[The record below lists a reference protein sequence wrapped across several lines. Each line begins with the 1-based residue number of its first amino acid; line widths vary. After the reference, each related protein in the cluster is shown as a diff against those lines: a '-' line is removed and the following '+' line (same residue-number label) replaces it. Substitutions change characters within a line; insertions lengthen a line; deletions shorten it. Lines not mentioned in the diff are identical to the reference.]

1 MMFKNVQIKAYQ
13 IGLVFKNRNLIEIL
27 KEGNH
32 WIFGNKSVEVHE
44 MKNQF
49 TTTEDLNLLLK
60 NEGLNSMLEVVDVK
74 DGEIVLVQENGIFK
88 EVLNV
93 GQYAFWKGILNRE
106 FQKIDLTKVEIP
118 QEISKTVL
126 ENIKLK
132 SLVRKF
138 VVPSHYK
145 GLLLIDGKLSQVLE
159 SGIYSFWNNES
170 SIEVKIVDP
179 NYEIKSQFGS
189 HENANV
195 LIKSEPLKDFLKI
208 IEVKDGEIIL
218 LYENGSL
225 KDVLNVGQY
234 AFWIDIAD
242 REFQKV
248 NLMKVEITEDIS
260 KTILENVRMRNY
272 VRKFIVSNQ
281 YKGLLLIDGKLT
293 KILEAGTYYFWNN
306 EISVEVKAIDM
317 RMQQMEIAGQ
327 ELLTKDKAMLR
338 INFYVRF
345 QVENIEKALMEN
357 KEYDKQLYIL
367 MQLALRE
374 FVGAL
379 TLDELLVKK
388 DSVGKEILENLG
400 NKAEDLGLKASDAGI
415 RDVILTGEMKEIMNQ
430 VLIAEKKAQAN
441 SIMRREET
449 ASTRSLL
456 NTAKLMEENEV
467 LWKLKEM
474 EYMEKIADKIGDIT
488 VSGNSNILSQ
498 LKEIFAK

>member
-1 MMFKNVQIKAYQ
+1 MMVKNVQIKAYQ
-13 IGLVFKNRNLIEIL
+13 VGLVFKNRNLITIL
-27 KEGNH
+27 KEGNY
-32 WIFGNKSVEVHE
+32 WLFGNKSVEVFE
-44 MKNQF
+44 TKAQF
-49 TTTEDLNLLLK
+49 KTGEDLNLLLK
-60 NEGLNSMLEVVDVK
+60 NTDLASMIDVVEVK
-74 DGEIVLVQENGIFK
+74 DGEIVLVYENGIFK

-93 GQYAFWKGILNRE
+93 CQYAFWKGVLKRE
-106 FQKIDLTKVEIP
+106 FQKIDLTKVEI
-118 QEISKTVL
+118 
-126 ENIKLK
+126 
-132 SLVRKF
+132 
-138 VVPSHYK
+138 
-145 GLLLIDGKLSQVLE
+145 
-159 SGIYSFWNNES
+159 
-170 SIEVKIVDP
+170 
-179 NYEIKSQFGS
+179 
-189 HENANV
+189 
-195 LIKSEPLKDFLKI
+195 
-208 IEVKDGEIIL
+208 
-218 LYENGSL
+218 
-225 KDVLNVGQY
+225 
-234 AFWIDIAD
+234 
-242 REFQKV
+242 
-248 NLMKVEITEDIS
+248 TEKIS
-260 KTILENVRMRNY
+260 KTILENSKLKSFA
-272 VRKFIVSNQ
+272 RKFVVANQ

-293 KILEAGTYYFWNN
+293 QILEAGTYYFWNN
-306 EISVEVKAIDM
+306 ETSVETKTIDT

-338 INFYVRF
+338 INFYVRY
-345 QVENIEKALMEN
+345 QVEDVVKALMDN

-456 NTAKLMEENEV
+456 NTAKLMEENET

-474 EYMEKIADKIGDIT
+474 EYMEKIAEKIGDIT
-488 VSGNSNILSQ
+488 VSGNSNIVSQ

>member
-1 MMFKNVQIKAYQ
+1 MFKNVQIKAYQ

-32 WIFGNKSVEVHE
+32 WIFGNKSVEIHE

-93 GQYAFWKGILNRE
+93 GQYAFWKGVLNRE
-106 FQKIDLTKVEIP
+106 FQKVDLTKVEI
-118 QEISKTVL
+118 
-126 ENIKLK
+126 
-132 SLVRKF
+132 
-138 VVPSHYK
+138 
-145 GLLLIDGKLSQVLE
+145 
-159 SGIYSFWNNES
+159 
-170 SIEVKIVDP
+170 
-179 NYEIKSQFGS
+179 
-189 HENANV
+189 
-195 LIKSEPLKDFLKI
+195 
-208 IEVKDGEIIL
+208 
-218 LYENGSL
+218 
-225 KDVLNVGQY
+225 
-234 AFWIDIAD
+234 
-242 REFQKV
+242 
-248 NLMKVEITEDIS
+248 TEKIS
-260 KTILENVRMRNY
+260 KTILENMKLKNFT
-272 VRKFIVSNQ
+272 RKFVVTNQ

-293 KILEAGTYYFWNN
+293 KVLEAGTYYFWNN
-306 EISVEVKAIDM
+306 EISLEVKAIDT
-317 RMQQMEIAGQ
+317 RTQQMEIAGQ

>member
-1 MMFKNVQIKAYQ
+1 MIKNVQIKAYET
-13 IGLVFKNRNLIEIL
+13 GLVFKNGNLIEIL
-27 KEGNH
+27 KEGNF
-32 WIFGNKSVEVHE
+32 WIFGDKSVEVYD
-44 MKNQF
+44 MKVLFKTN
-49 TTTEDLNLLLK
+49 TDLNLLLK
-60 NEGLNSMLEVVDVK
+60 NESLKSLLEVVEVK
-74 DGEIVLVQENGIFK
+74 DGEIVLMYENGIFK

-106 FQKIDLTKVEIP
+106 FQKIDLTKVEVT
-118 QEISKTVL
+118 EKISKAIL
-126 ENIKLK
+126 ENMKLK
-132 SLVRKF
+132 NFVRKF
-138 VVPSHYK
+138 V
-145 GLLLIDGKLSQVLE
+145 
-159 SGIYSFWNNES
+159 
-170 SIEVKIVDP
+170 
-179 NYEIKSQFGS
+179 
-189 HENANV
+189 
-195 LIKSEPLKDFLKI
+195 
-208 IEVKDGEIIL
+208 
-218 LYENGSL
+218 
-225 KDVLNVGQY
+225 
-234 AFWIDIAD
+234 
-242 REFQKV
+242 
-248 NLMKVEITEDIS
+248 IT
-260 KTILENVRMRNY
+260 
-272 VRKFIVSNQ
+272 NQ

-306 EISVEVKAIDM
+306 EISIDVKAVDT

-338 INFYVRF
+338 INFYVRY
-345 QVENIEKALMEN
+345 QVESIEKALMEN

-379 TLDELLVKK
+379 TLDELLLKK
-388 DSVGKEILENLG
+388 DAVGKEILENLG
-400 NKAEDLGLKASDAGI
+400 NKAEELGLKASDAGI

-488 VSGNSNILSQ
+488 VSGNSNIVSQ

>member
-1 MMFKNVQIKAYQ
+1 MIKNVQIKAYET
-13 IGLVFKNRNLIEIL
+13 GLVFKNGNLIEIL
-27 KEGNH
+27 REGNF
-32 WIFGNKSVEVHE
+32 WIFGNKSVEIYD
-44 MKNQF
+44 MKSMFKSNM
-49 TTTEDLNLLLK
+49 DLNLLLK
-60 NEGLNSMLEVVDVK
+60 NESLKSLLEVVEVK
-74 DGEIVLVQENGIFK
+74 DGEIVLMYENGIFK

-106 FQKIDLTKVEIP
+106 FQKIDLTKVEI
-118 QEISKTVL
+118 
-126 ENIKLK
+126 
-132 SLVRKF
+132 
-138 VVPSHYK
+138 
-145 GLLLIDGKLSQVLE
+145 
-159 SGIYSFWNNES
+159 
-170 SIEVKIVDP
+170 
-179 NYEIKSQFGS
+179 
-189 HENANV
+189 
-195 LIKSEPLKDFLKI
+195 
-208 IEVKDGEIIL
+208 
-218 LYENGSL
+218 
-225 KDVLNVGQY
+225 
-234 AFWIDIAD
+234 
-242 REFQKV
+242 
-248 NLMKVEITEDIS
+248 TEKIS
-260 KTILENVRMRNY
+260 KTILENMKLKNF
-272 VRKFIVSNQ
+272 VRKFIVTNQ
-281 YKGLLLIDGKLT
+281 YKGLLLIDGKLI

-306 EISVEVKAIDM
+306 EISVEVKSVDVRM
-317 RMQQMEIAGQ
+317 RQMEIAGQ

-345 QVENIEKALMEN
+345 QVQNIEKALMEN

-388 DSVGKEILENLG
+388 DSVGKEILRNLG

-456 NTAKLMEENEV
+456 NTAKLMEENET

-488 VSGNSNILSQ
+488 VSGNNNIVSQ

>member
-1 MMFKNVQIKAYQ
+1 MIKNVQIKAYET
-13 IGLVFKNRNLIEIL
+13 GLVFKNGNLIEIL
-27 KEGNH
+27 REGNF
-32 WIFGNKSVEVHE
+32 WIFGDKSVEIYD
-44 MKNQF
+44 MKSLFKSN
-49 TTTEDLNLLLK
+49 TDLNLLLK
-60 NEGLNSMLEVVDVK
+60 NESLKSLLEIVEVK
-74 DGEIVLVQENGIFK
+74 DGEIVLMYENGIFK

-93 GQYAFWKGILNRE
+93 GQYAFWKGVLNRE
-106 FQKIDLTKVEIP
+106 FQKIDLTKVEI
-118 QEISKTVL
+118 
-126 ENIKLK
+126 
-132 SLVRKF
+132 
-138 VVPSHYK
+138 
-145 GLLLIDGKLSQVLE
+145 
-159 SGIYSFWNNES
+159 
-170 SIEVKIVDP
+170 
-179 NYEIKSQFGS
+179 
-189 HENANV
+189 
-195 LIKSEPLKDFLKI
+195 
-208 IEVKDGEIIL
+208 
-218 LYENGSL
+218 
-225 KDVLNVGQY
+225 
-234 AFWIDIAD
+234 
-242 REFQKV
+242 
-248 NLMKVEITEDIS
+248 TEKIS
-260 KTILENVRMRNY
+260 KTILENARLKNF
-272 VRKFIVSNQ
+272 VRKFVVTNQ
-281 YKGLLLIDGKLT
+281 YKGLLLIDGKLI
-293 KILEAGTYYFWNN
+293 KVLEAGTYYFWNN
-306 EISVEVKAIDM
+306 ETSIEVKSADV

-374 FVGAL
+374 FVGVL

-400 NKAEDLGLKASDAGI
+400 SKAEELGLKASDAGI

-488 VSGNSNILSQ
+488 VSGNSNIVSQ
-498 LKEIFAK
+498 LKEIFTK

>member
-1 MMFKNVQIKAYQ
+1 MIKNVQIKAYER
-13 IGLVFKNRNLIEIL
+13 GLIFKNGNLIEIL
-27 KEGNH
+27 NEGNF
-32 WIFGNKSVEVHE
+32 WIFGSKSVEVYD
-44 MKNQF
+44 MKVLFKSN
-49 TTTEDLNLLLK
+49 TDLSLLLK
-60 NEGLNSMLEVVDVK
+60 NEGLKSMLEVIEVK
-74 DGEIVLVQENGIFK
+74 DGEIVLVYENGIFK

-93 GQYAFWKGILNRE
+93 GQYAFWKGVFNRE
-106 FQKIDLTKVEIP
+106 FQKIDLTKVEI
-118 QEISKTVL
+118 T
-126 ENIKLK
+126 EN
-132 SLVRKF
+132 
-138 VVPSHYK
+138 
-145 GLLLIDGKLSQVLE
+145 
-159 SGIYSFWNNES
+159 
-170 SIEVKIVDP
+170 
-179 NYEIKSQFGS
+179 
-189 HENANV
+189 
-195 LIKSEPLKDFLKI
+195 
-208 IEVKDGEIIL
+208 
-218 LYENGSL
+218 
-225 KDVLNVGQY
+225 
-234 AFWIDIAD
+234 
-242 REFQKV
+242 
-248 NLMKVEITEDIS
+248 IS
-260 KTILENVRMRNY
+260 KTILENAKLKTF
-272 VRKFIVSNQ
+272 VRKFVITNQ
-281 YKGLLLIDGKLT
+281 YKGLLLIDGKFS
-293 KILEAGTYYFWNN
+293 KVLEAGTYYFWNN
-306 EISVEVKAIDM
+306 ETSIEVKAIDT

-345 QVENIEKALMEN
+345 QVENIVKAVMDN

-379 TLDELLVKK
+379 TLDELLLKK
-388 DSVGKEILENLG
+388 DSVGKEILQNLG

-488 VSGNSNILSQ
+488 VSGNSNIVSQ

>member
-1 MMFKNVQIKAYQ
+1 MIKNVQIKAYET
-13 IGLVFKNRNLIEIL
+13 GFVFRNGNLIEIL
-27 KEGNH
+27 REGNF
-32 WIFGNKSVEVHE
+32 WMLGNKSVEIYD
-44 MKNQF
+44 MKSLFKSN
-49 TTTEDLNLLLK
+49 TDLNLLLK
-60 NEGLNSMLEVVDVK
+60 NESLKSLLEVVEVK
-74 DGEIVLVQENGIFK
+74 DGEIVLMYENGIFK

-106 FQKIDLTKVEIP
+106 FQKIDLTKVEI
-118 QEISKTVL
+118 
-126 ENIKLK
+126 
-132 SLVRKF
+132 
-138 VVPSHYK
+138 
-145 GLLLIDGKLSQVLE
+145 
-159 SGIYSFWNNES
+159 
-170 SIEVKIVDP
+170 
-179 NYEIKSQFGS
+179 
-189 HENANV
+189 
-195 LIKSEPLKDFLKI
+195 
-208 IEVKDGEIIL
+208 
-218 LYENGSL
+218 
-225 KDVLNVGQY
+225 
-234 AFWIDIAD
+234 
-242 REFQKV
+242 
-248 NLMKVEITEDIS
+248 TEKIS
-260 KTILENVRMRNY
+260 KTILENMKLKNF
-272 VRKFIVSNQ
+272 VRKFIVTNQ
-281 YKGLLLIDGKLT
+281 YKGLLLIDGKLI
-293 KILEAGTYYFWNN
+293 KVLEAGTYYFWNN
-306 EISVEVKAIDM
+306 ETSIDVKSVDV

-400 NKAEDLGLKASDAGI
+400 NKAEELGLKASDAGI

-488 VSGNSNILSQ
+488 VSGNSNIVSQ
-498 LKEIFAK
+498 LKEIFTK

>member
-1 MMFKNVQIKAYQ
+1 MIKNVQIKAYQ

-27 KEGNH
+27 KEGNY
-32 WIFGNKSVEVHE
+32 WLFGNKSVEIFE
-44 MKNQF
+44 TKDQF
-49 TTTEDLNLLLK
+49 KTGNDLNLLLK
-60 NEGLNSMLEVVDVK
+60 NENLKNLLEVIEVK
-74 DGEIVLVQENGIFK
+74 DGEIVLVKENGIFK

-93 GQYAFWKGILNRE
+93 GQYAFWKGIVNRE
-106 FQKIDLTKVEIP
+106 FQKIDLTKVEI
-118 QEISKTVL
+118 
-126 ENIKLK
+126 
-132 SLVRKF
+132 
-138 VVPSHYK
+138 
-145 GLLLIDGKLSQVLE
+145 
-159 SGIYSFWNNES
+159 
-170 SIEVKIVDP
+170 
-179 NYEIKSQFGS
+179 
-189 HENANV
+189 
-195 LIKSEPLKDFLKI
+195 
-208 IEVKDGEIIL
+208 
-218 LYENGSL
+218 
-225 KDVLNVGQY
+225 
-234 AFWIDIAD
+234 
-242 REFQKV
+242 
-248 NLMKVEITEDIS
+248 TEKIS
-260 KTILENVRMRNY
+260 KTILENMELKNFT
-272 VRKFIVSNQ
+272 RKFVVTNQ

-293 KILEAGTYYFWNN
+293 KVLDAGTYYFWNN
-306 EISVEVKAIDM
+306 EISVEVRAIDT

-388 DSVGKEILENLG
+388 DAVGKEILENLG

-441 SIMRREET
+441 GIMRREET

-467 LWKLKEM
+467 LWRLKEM

-498 LKEIFAK
+498 LKEIFTK

>member
-1 MMFKNVQIKAYQ
+1 MIKNVQIKAYET
-13 IGLVFKNRNLIEIL
+13 GLVFKNGNLIEIL
-27 KEGNH
+27 REGNF
-32 WIFGNKSVEVHE
+32 WIFGSKSVENYD
-44 MKNQF
+44 MKSLFKSN
-49 TTTEDLNLLLK
+49 TDLTLLLK
-60 NEGLNSMLEVVDVK
+60 NESLKSLLEVVEVK
-74 DGEIVLVQENGIFK
+74 DGEIVLVYENGIFK

-106 FQKIDLTKVEIP
+106 FQKIDLTKVEI
-118 QEISKTVL
+118 
-126 ENIKLK
+126 
-132 SLVRKF
+132 
-138 VVPSHYK
+138 
-145 GLLLIDGKLSQVLE
+145 
-159 SGIYSFWNNES
+159 
-170 SIEVKIVDP
+170 
-179 NYEIKSQFGS
+179 
-189 HENANV
+189 
-195 LIKSEPLKDFLKI
+195 
-208 IEVKDGEIIL
+208 
-218 LYENGSL
+218 
-225 KDVLNVGQY
+225 
-234 AFWIDIAD
+234 
-242 REFQKV
+242 
-248 NLMKVEITEDIS
+248 TEKIS
-260 KTILENVRMRNY
+260 KTILENMKLKNF
-272 VRKFIVSNQ
+272 VRKFVITNQ
-281 YKGLLLIDGKLT
+281 YKGLLLIDGKLN

-306 EISVEVKAIDM
+306 EISIDVKSIDT

-345 QVENIEKALMEN
+345 QVESIEKALMEN

-379 TLDELLVKK
+379 TLDELLLKK

-488 VSGNSNILSQ
+488 VSGNSNIVSQ

>member
-1 MMFKNVQIKAYQ
+1 MIKNVQIKAYET
-13 IGLVFKNRNLIEIL
+13 GLVFKNGNLIEIL
-27 KEGNH
+27 REGNF
-32 WIFGNKSVEVHE
+32 WIFGSKSVEVYD
-44 MKNQF
+44 MKSLFKSN
-49 TTTEDLNLLLK
+49 TDLNLLLK
-60 NEGLNSMLEVVDVK
+60 NENLKSLLEIVEVK
-74 DGEIVLVQENGIFK
+74 DGEIVLMYENGIFK

-106 FQKIDLTKVEIP
+106 FQRIDLMKIEIP
-118 QEISKTVL
+118 EEISKTIL
-126 ENIKLK
+126 ENIKIK
-132 SLVRKF
+132 SLVRRF
-138 VVPSHYK
+138 AVPHHHK

-159 SGIYSFWNNES
+159 SGIYSFWNNDIS
-170 SIEVKIVDP
+170 VDIKIINP

-189 HENANV
+189 HENGAV
-195 LIKSEPLKDFLKI
+195 LLKSETLKNFLKI

-218 LYENGSL
+218 MYENGSL
-225 KDVLNVGQY
+225 KDVLDIGQH
-234 AFWIDIAD
+234 AFWIDIID

-248 NLMKVEITEDIS
+248 DLMKVEITEDIS
-260 KTILENVRMRNY
+260 NTILENTRLRNY

-281 YKGLLLIDGKLT
+281 HKGLLLIDGKLI
-293 KILEAGTYYFWNN
+293 KVLEAGTYYFWNN
-306 EISVEVKAIDM
+306 ETSIEVKSVDV

-379 TLDELLVKK
+379 TLDELLLKK
-388 DSVGKEILENLG
+388 DSVGKDILGNLG
-400 NKAEDLGLKASDAGI
+400 NKAEELGLKAFDAGI

-456 NTAKLMEENEV
+456 NTAKLMEENET

-488 VSGNSNILSQ
+488 VSGNSNIVSQ

>member
-1 MMFKNVQIKAYQ
+1 MIKNVQIKAYQ

-27 KEGNH
+27 KEGNY
-32 WIFGNKSVEVHE
+32 WLFGNKSVEIFE
-44 MKNQF
+44 TKDQF
-49 TTTEDLNLLLK
+49 KTGNDLNLLLK
-60 NEGLNSMLEVVDVK
+60 NENLKNLLEVIEVK
-74 DGEIVLVQENGIFK
+74 DGEIVLVKENGIFK

-93 GQYAFWKGILNRE
+93 GQYAFWKGIVNRE
-106 FQKIDLTKVEIP
+106 FQKIDLTKVEI
-118 QEISKTVL
+118 
-126 ENIKLK
+126 
-132 SLVRKF
+132 
-138 VVPSHYK
+138 
-145 GLLLIDGKLSQVLE
+145 
-159 SGIYSFWNNES
+159 
-170 SIEVKIVDP
+170 
-179 NYEIKSQFGS
+179 
-189 HENANV
+189 
-195 LIKSEPLKDFLKI
+195 
-208 IEVKDGEIIL
+208 
-218 LYENGSL
+218 
-225 KDVLNVGQY
+225 
-234 AFWIDIAD
+234 
-242 REFQKV
+242 
-248 NLMKVEITEDIS
+248 TEKIS
-260 KTILENVRMRNY
+260 KTILENMKLKNY
-272 VRKFIVSNQ
+272 TRKFVVTNQ
-281 YKGLLLIDGKLT
+281 YKGLLLIDGKLS
-293 KILEAGTYYFWNN
+293 KVLEAGTYYFWNN
-306 EISVEVKAIDM
+306 EISVEVKAIDT

-400 NKAEDLGLKASDAGI
+400 NKAEDLGLIASDAGI

-430 VLIAEKKAQAN
+430 VLIAEKRAQAN

>member
-1 MMFKNVQIKAYQ
+1 MLKNVQINAYQ
-13 IGLVFKNRNLIEIL
+13 TGLVFKNGNLIEIL
-27 KEGNH
+27 KEGKH
-32 WIFGNKSVEVHE
+32 WIYGNKSVEVYD
-44 MKNQF
+44 MKSLFKANSD
-49 TTTEDLNLLLK
+49 DLTLLLK
-60 NEGLNSMLEVVDVK
+60 NENLKSMLEVVEVK
-74 DGEIVLVQENGIFK
+74 DGEIVLVFENGIFK

-93 GQYAFWKGILNRE
+93 GQYAFWKGILNRD
-106 FQKIDLTKVEIP
+106 FQKMDLTKVEIT
-118 QEISKTVL
+118 E
-126 ENIKLK
+126 
-132 SLVRKF
+132 
-138 VVPSHYK
+138 
-145 GLLLIDGKLSQVLE
+145 
-159 SGIYSFWNNES
+159 
-170 SIEVKIVDP
+170 KI
-179 NYEIKSQFGS
+179 
-189 HENANV
+189 
-195 LIKSEPLKDFLKI
+195 
-208 IEVKDGEIIL
+208 
-218 LYENGSL
+218 
-225 KDVLNVGQY
+225 
-234 AFWIDIAD
+234 
-242 REFQKV
+242 
-248 NLMKVEITEDIS
+248 T
-260 KTILENVRMRNY
+260 KTILENMKLKNFT
-272 VRKFIVSNQ
+272 RKFVVTNQ

-293 KILEAGTYYFWNN
+293 KVLEAGTYYFWNN
-306 EISVEVKAIDM
+306 EISVEVKAIDV

-379 TLDELLVKK
+379 TLDELLLKK

-400 NKAEDLGLKASDAGI
+400 NKAEELGLKASDAGI

-488 VSGNSNILSQ
+488 VSGNSNIVSQ

>member
-13 IGLVFKNRNLIEIL
+13 VGLVFKNRNLIEIL
-27 KEGNH
+27 KEGNQ
-32 WIFGNKSVEVHE
+32 WIFGNKTVEIHE
-44 MKNQF
+44 MKSQF
-49 TTTEDLNLLLK
+49 KTNEDLNLLLK
-60 NEGLNSMLEVVDVK
+60 NEGLNSMLEVIEVK
-74 DGEIVLVQENGIFK
+74 DGEIVLVHENGIFK

-93 GQYAFWKGILNRE
+93 GQYAFWKDIVKRE
-106 FQKIDLTKVEIP
+106 FQKIDLTKVEI
-118 QEISKTVL
+118 
-126 ENIKLK
+126 
-132 SLVRKF
+132 
-138 VVPSHYK
+138 
-145 GLLLIDGKLSQVLE
+145 
-159 SGIYSFWNNES
+159 
-170 SIEVKIVDP
+170 
-179 NYEIKSQFGS
+179 
-189 HENANV
+189 
-195 LIKSEPLKDFLKI
+195 
-208 IEVKDGEIIL
+208 
-218 LYENGSL
+218 
-225 KDVLNVGQY
+225 
-234 AFWIDIAD
+234 
-242 REFQKV
+242 
-248 NLMKVEITEDIS
+248 TEKIS
-260 KTILENVRMRNY
+260 KTILENMKLKNFT
-272 VRKFIVSNQ
+272 RKFVVTNQ
-281 YKGLLLIDGKLT
+281 YKGILLIDGKLT
-293 KILEAGTYYFWNN
+293 KVLDAGTYYFWNN
-306 EISVEVKAIDM
+306 EISIEIKSADM

-400 NKAEDLGLKASDAGI
+400 NKAEELGLKASDAGI

-488 VSGNSNILSQ
+488 VSGNSNIVSQ
-498 LKEIFAK
+498 LKEIFTK

>member
-1 MMFKNVQIKAYQ
+1 MIKNVQIKACQ
-13 IGLVFKNRNLIEIL
+13 IGLVFKNRNLIDIL
-27 KEGNH
+27 KEGNF
-32 WIFGNKSVEVHE
+32 WILGNKSVEIFE
-44 MKNQF
+44 TKDQF
-49 TTTEDLNLLLK
+49 KTGEDLNLLLK
-60 NEGLNSMLEVVDVK
+60 NENLKSLLEIIEVK
-74 DGEIVLVQENGIFK
+74 DGEIVLMYENGIFK

-106 FQKIDLTKVEIP
+106 FQKIDLTKVEI
-118 QEISKTVL
+118 
-126 ENIKLK
+126 
-132 SLVRKF
+132 
-138 VVPSHYK
+138 
-145 GLLLIDGKLSQVLE
+145 
-159 SGIYSFWNNES
+159 
-170 SIEVKIVDP
+170 
-179 NYEIKSQFGS
+179 
-189 HENANV
+189 
-195 LIKSEPLKDFLKI
+195 
-208 IEVKDGEIIL
+208 
-218 LYENGSL
+218 
-225 KDVLNVGQY
+225 
-234 AFWIDIAD
+234 
-242 REFQKV
+242 
-248 NLMKVEITEDIS
+248 TEKIS
-260 KTILENVRMRNY
+260 KTILENMKLKNFT
-272 VRKFIVSNQ
+272 RKFVVTNQ

-293 KILEAGTYYFWNN
+293 KVLEAGTYYFWNN

-400 NKAEDLGLKASDAGI
+400 NKAEDLGLTASDAGI

-456 NTAKLMEENEV
+456 NTAKLMEENET

>member
-1 MMFKNVQIKAYQ
+1 MLKNVQINAYQ
-13 IGLVFKNRNLIEIL
+13 TGLVFKNGNLTEIL
-27 KEGNH
+27 KEGKY
-32 WIFGNKSVEVHE
+32 WIFGNKSVEIYD
-44 MKNQF
+44 MKSLFKANND
-49 TTTEDLNLLLK
+49 DLTLLLK
-60 NEGLNSMLEVVDVK
+60 NENLKSMLEVVEVK
-74 DGEIVLVQENGIFK
+74 DGEIVLVFENGIFK

-93 GQYAFWKGILNRE
+93 GQYAFWKGILNRD
-106 FQKIDLTKVEIP
+106 FQKIDLTKVEI
-118 QEISKTVL
+118 
-126 ENIKLK
+126 
-132 SLVRKF
+132 
-138 VVPSHYK
+138 
-145 GLLLIDGKLSQVLE
+145 
-159 SGIYSFWNNES
+159 
-170 SIEVKIVDP
+170 
-179 NYEIKSQFGS
+179 
-189 HENANV
+189 
-195 LIKSEPLKDFLKI
+195 
-208 IEVKDGEIIL
+208 
-218 LYENGSL
+218 
-225 KDVLNVGQY
+225 
-234 AFWIDIAD
+234 
-242 REFQKV
+242 
-248 NLMKVEITEDIS
+248 TEKIS
-260 KTILENVRMRNY
+260 KTILENMKLKNFT
-272 VRKFIVSNQ
+272 RKFVVTNQ
-281 YKGLLLIDGKLT
+281 YKGLLLIDGKFT
-293 KILEAGTYYFWNN
+293 KILDAGTYYFWNN
-306 EISVEVKAIDM
+306 EISIEVKSIDM

-345 QVENIEKALMEN
+345 QVEDIEKALMKN

-379 TLDELLVKK
+379 TLDELLLKK
-388 DSVGKEILENLG
+388 DTVGKEILENLG

-488 VSGNSNILSQ
+488 VSGNSNIVSQ

>member
-1 MMFKNVQIKAYQ
+1 MIKNVQIKAYET
-13 IGLVFKNRNLIEIL
+13 GLVFKNGNLTEIL
-27 KEGNH
+27 RQGNF
-32 WIFGNKSVEVHE
+32 WIFGNKSVEIYD
-44 MKNQF
+44 MKSLFKSN
-49 TTTEDLNLLLK
+49 TDLNLLLK
-60 NEGLNSMLEVVDVK
+60 NESLKSLLDVVEVK
-74 DGEIVLVQENGIFK
+74 DGEIVLMYENRIFK

-106 FQKIDLTKVEIP
+106 FQKIDLTKVEI
-118 QEISKTVL
+118 
-126 ENIKLK
+126 
-132 SLVRKF
+132 
-138 VVPSHYK
+138 
-145 GLLLIDGKLSQVLE
+145 
-159 SGIYSFWNNES
+159 
-170 SIEVKIVDP
+170 
-179 NYEIKSQFGS
+179 
-189 HENANV
+189 
-195 LIKSEPLKDFLKI
+195 
-208 IEVKDGEIIL
+208 
-218 LYENGSL
+218 
-225 KDVLNVGQY
+225 
-234 AFWIDIAD
+234 
-242 REFQKV
+242 
-248 NLMKVEITEDIS
+248 TEKIS
-260 KTILENVRMRNY
+260 KTILENMKLKNF
-272 VRKFIVSNQ
+272 VRKFVVTNQ
-281 YKGLLLIDGKLT
+281 YKGLLLIDGKLI
-293 KILEAGTYYFWNN
+293 KVLEAGTYYFWNN
-306 EISVEVKAIDM
+306 EISIDVKSVDV

-374 FVGAL
+374 FVGTL

-400 NKAEDLGLKASDAGI
+400 NKAEELGLKASDAGI

-488 VSGNSNILSQ
+488 VSGNSNIVSQ
-498 LKEIFAK
+498 LKEIFTK

>member
-1 MMFKNVQIKAYQ
+1 
-13 IGLVFKNRNLIEIL
+13 
-27 KEGNH
+27 
-32 WIFGNKSVEVHE
+32 
-44 MKNQF
+44 
-49 TTTEDLNLLLK
+49 
-60 NEGLNSMLEVVDVK
+60 
-74 DGEIVLVQENGIFK
+74 
-88 EVLNV
+88 
-93 GQYAFWKGILNRE
+93 
-106 FQKIDLTKVEIP
+106 
-118 QEISKTVL
+118 
-126 ENIKLK
+126 
-132 SLVRKF
+132 
-138 VVPSHYK
+138 
-145 GLLLIDGKLSQVLE
+145 
-159 SGIYSFWNNES
+159 
-170 SIEVKIVDP
+170 
-179 NYEIKSQFGS
+179 
-189 HENANV
+189 
-195 LIKSEPLKDFLKI
+195 
-208 IEVKDGEIIL
+208 
-218 LYENGSL
+218 
-225 KDVLNVGQY
+225 
-234 AFWIDIAD
+234 
-242 REFQKV
+242 V

-272 VRKFIVSNQ
+272 VRKFIVSNHH
-281 YKGLLLIDGKLT
+281 KGLLLIDGKLT
-293 KILEAGTYYFWNN
+293 KVLEAGTYYFWNS
-306 EISVEVKAIDM
+306 ETSIEVKSADM

-379 TLDELLVKK
+379 MLDELLLKK

-400 NKAEDLGLKASDAGI
+400 DKAEDLGLKASDAGI

>member
-1 MMFKNVQIKAYQ
+1 MMFKNAQIKAYQ
-13 IGLVFKNRNLIEIL
+13 VGLVFKNRNLIEIL
-27 KEGNH
+27 KEGNY

-49 TTTEDLNLLLK
+49 TTTQDLDLLLK
-60 NEGLNSMLEVVDVK
+60 NENLKNLLEVVEVK
-74 DGEIVLVQENGIFK
+74 DGELALVYESGIFK

-106 FQKIDLTKVEIP
+106 FQKVDLTKVEIT
-118 QEISKTVL
+118 EKT
-126 ENIKLK
+126 
-132 SLVRKF
+132 
-138 VVPSHYK
+138 
-145 GLLLIDGKLSQVLE
+145 
-159 SGIYSFWNNES
+159 
-170 SIEVKIVDP
+170 
-179 NYEIKSQFGS
+179 
-189 HENANV
+189 
-195 LIKSEPLKDFLKI
+195 
-208 IEVKDGEIIL
+208 
-218 LYENGSL
+218 
-225 KDVLNVGQY
+225 
-234 AFWIDIAD
+234 
-242 REFQKV
+242 
-248 NLMKVEITEDIS
+248 S
-260 KTILENVRMRNY
+260 KTILENMKLKNFT
-272 VRKFIVSNQ
+272 RKFVVTNQ
-281 YKGLLLIDGKLT
+281 YKGLLLIDGKLN
-293 KILEAGTYYFWNN
+293 KVLEAGTYYFWNN
-306 EISVEVKAIDM
+306 EISVEVKSIDT

>member
-1 MMFKNVQIKAYQ
+1 M
-13 IGLVFKNRNLIEIL
+13 
-27 KEGNH
+27 
-32 WIFGNKSVEVHE
+32 FGNKSVEIYD
-44 MKNQF
+44 MKSLFKSN
-49 TTTEDLNLLLK
+49 TDLNLLLK
-60 NEGLNSMLEVVDVK
+60 NESLKSLLEVVEVK
-74 DGEIVLVQENGIFK
+74 DGEIVLMYENGIFK

-93 GQYAFWKGILNRE
+93 GQYAFWKGILKRE
-106 FQKIDLTKVEIP
+106 FQKIDLTKVEIT
-118 QEISKTVL
+118 EKISRTIL

-132 SLVRKF
+132 NFVRKF
-138 VVPSHYK
+138 V
-145 GLLLIDGKLSQVLE
+145 
-159 SGIYSFWNNES
+159 
-170 SIEVKIVDP
+170 
-179 NYEIKSQFGS
+179 
-189 HENANV
+189 
-195 LIKSEPLKDFLKI
+195 
-208 IEVKDGEIIL
+208 
-218 LYENGSL
+218 
-225 KDVLNVGQY
+225 
-234 AFWIDIAD
+234 
-242 REFQKV
+242 
-248 NLMKVEITEDIS
+248 IT
-260 KTILENVRMRNY
+260 
-272 VRKFIVSNQ
+272 NQ

-306 EISVEVKAIDM
+306 EISIDVKSVDV

-379 TLDELLVKK
+379 TLDELLLKK

-400 NKAEDLGLKASDAGI
+400 NKAEELGLKASDAGI

-488 VSGNSNILSQ
+488 VSGNSNIVSQ
-498 LKEIFAK
+498 LKEIFTK

>member
-1 MMFKNVQIKAYQ
+1 MIKNVQIKAYQ

-27 KEGNH
+27 KEGNY
-32 WIFGNKSVEVHE
+32 WLFGNKSVEIFE
-44 MKNQF
+44 TKDQF
-49 TTTEDLNLLLK
+49 KTGNDLNLLMKNENLK
-60 NEGLNSMLEVVDVK
+60 NLLEVIEVK
-74 DGEIVLVQENGIFK
+74 DGEIVLVKENGIFK

-93 GQYAFWKGILNRE
+93 GQYAFWKDVLNRE
-106 FQKIDLTKVEIP
+106 FQKVDLTKVEI
-118 QEISKTVL
+118 
-126 ENIKLK
+126 
-132 SLVRKF
+132 
-138 VVPSHYK
+138 
-145 GLLLIDGKLSQVLE
+145 
-159 SGIYSFWNNES
+159 
-170 SIEVKIVDP
+170 
-179 NYEIKSQFGS
+179 
-189 HENANV
+189 
-195 LIKSEPLKDFLKI
+195 
-208 IEVKDGEIIL
+208 
-218 LYENGSL
+218 
-225 KDVLNVGQY
+225 
-234 AFWIDIAD
+234 
-242 REFQKV
+242 
-248 NLMKVEITEDIS
+248 TEKIS
-260 KTILENVRMRNY
+260 KTILENMKLKNFT
-272 VRKFIVSNQ
+272 RKFVVTNQ

-306 EISVEVKAIDM
+306 EVSVEVKAIDT

-400 NKAEDLGLKASDAGI
+400 NKAEDLGLRASDAGI

>member
-1 MMFKNVQIKAYQ
+1 MIKNVQIKAYET
-13 IGLVFKNRNLIEIL
+13 GLVFKNGNLIEIL
-27 KEGNH
+27 REGNF
-32 WIFGNKSVEVHE
+32 WIFGNKTVETYD
-44 MKNQF
+44 MKSLFKSN
-49 TTTEDLNLLLK
+49 TDLTLLLK
-60 NEGLNSMLEVVDVK
+60 NERLKSLLEVVEVK
-74 DGEIVLVQENGIFK
+74 DGEIVLMYENGIFK

-93 GQYAFWKGILNRE
+93 GQYAFWKGILNIE
-106 FQKIDLTKVEIP
+106 FQKIDLAKVEIT
-118 QEISKTVL
+118 EKISKTIL
-126 ENIKLK
+126 ENMKLK
-132 SLVRKF
+132 NFVRKF
-138 VVPSHYK
+138 VVTNQYK
-145 GLLLIDGKLSQVLE
+145 RLLLIDGKL
-159 SGIYSFWNNES
+159 I
-170 SIEVKIVDP
+170 
-179 NYEIKSQFGS
+179 
-189 HENANV
+189 
-195 LIKSEPLKDFLKI
+195 
-208 IEVKDGEIIL
+208 
-218 LYENGSL
+218 
-225 KDVLNVGQY
+225 
-234 AFWIDIAD
+234 
-242 REFQKV
+242 
-248 NLMKVEITEDIS
+248 
-260 KTILENVRMRNY
+260 
-272 VRKFIVSNQ
+272 
-281 YKGLLLIDGKLT
+281 

-306 EISVEVKAIDM
+306 EISIDVKSVDV

-357 KEYDKQLYIL
+357 KEYDKQLYIM

-388 DSVGKEILENLG
+388 DSVGKEILKNLD
-400 NKAEDLGLKASDAGI
+400 NKDEDLGLKASDAGI

-456 NTAKLMEENEV
+456 NTAKLMEENET

-488 VSGNSNILSQ
+488 VSGNSNIVSQ

>member
-1 MMFKNVQIKAYQ
+1 MIKNVRIKAYET
-13 IGLVFKNRNLIEIL
+13 GLVFKNGKLIDIL
-27 KEGNH
+27 KEGNF
-32 WIFGNKSVEVHE
+32 WIFGNKSVEIYD
-44 MKNQF
+44 MKSLFKSN
-49 TTTEDLNLLLK
+49 TDLNILLK
-60 NEGLNSMLEVVDVK
+60 DESLKSLLEVVEVK
-74 DGEIVLVQENGIFK
+74 DGEIVLMYENEIFK

-93 GQYAFWKGILNRE
+93 GQYAFWKGISNRE

-118 QEISKTVL
+118 QGISKTVL
-126 ENIKLK
+126 ENMKLK
-132 SLVRKF
+132 SLIRKF
-138 VVPSHYK
+138 VVPFQYR
-145 GLLLIDGKLSQVLE
+145 GLLLIDGKVSQVLE
-159 SGIYSFWNNES
+159 GGIYSFWNNES
-170 SIEVKIVDP
+170 SIEIKTIDP

-189 HENANV
+189 HENGTV

-225 KDVLNVGQY
+225 KDVLNVGQH
-234 AFWIDIAD
+234 AFWVDLVD

-248 NLMKVEITEDIS
+248 NLMKVEITEAIS
-260 KTILENVRMRNY
+260 NTILENVKLRNY

-281 YKGLLLIDGKLT
+281 HEGLLLIDGKLT

-306 EISVEVKAIDM
+306 ETSIEVKSADM

-345 QVENIEKALMEN
+345 QVENIGKALMEN

-379 TLDELLVKK
+379 TLDELLLKK

-400 NKAEDLGLKASDAGI
+400 NKAQELGLKTSDAGI

-488 VSGNSNILSQ
+488 VSGNSSIVSQ
-498 LKEIFAK
+498 LKEIFTK

>member
-1 MMFKNVQIKAYQ
+1 MIKNVQIKAYET
-13 IGLVFKNRNLIEIL
+13 GLVFKNGNLIEIL
-27 KEGNH
+27 KEGNF
-32 WIFGNKSVEVHE
+32 WIFGDKSVEVYD
-44 MKNQF
+44 MKVLFKTN
-49 TTTEDLNLLLK
+49 TDLNLLLK
-60 NEGLNSMLEVVDVK
+60 NESLKSLLEVVEVK
-74 DGEIVLVQENGIFK
+74 DGEIVLMYENGIFK

-106 FQKIDLTKVEIP
+106 FQKIDLTKVEI
-118 QEISKTVL
+118 
-126 ENIKLK
+126 
-132 SLVRKF
+132 
-138 VVPSHYK
+138 
-145 GLLLIDGKLSQVLE
+145 
-159 SGIYSFWNNES
+159 
-170 SIEVKIVDP
+170 
-179 NYEIKSQFGS
+179 
-189 HENANV
+189 
-195 LIKSEPLKDFLKI
+195 
-208 IEVKDGEIIL
+208 
-218 LYENGSL
+218 
-225 KDVLNVGQY
+225 
-234 AFWIDIAD
+234 
-242 REFQKV
+242 
-248 NLMKVEITEDIS
+248 TEKIS
-260 KTILENVRMRNY
+260 KTILENMKLKNF
-272 VRKFIVSNQ
+272 VRKFVITNQ

-306 EISVEVKAIDM
+306 EISIDVKAVDT

-338 INFYVRF
+338 INFYVRY
-345 QVENIEKALMEN
+345 QVESIEKALMEN

-379 TLDELLVKK
+379 TLDELLLKK
-388 DSVGKEILENLG
+388 DAVGKEILENLG
-400 NKAEDLGLKASDAGI
+400 NKAEELGLKASDAGI

-488 VSGNSNILSQ
+488 VSGNSNIVSQ

>member
-32 WIFGNKSVEVHE
+32 WIFGNKSVEIHE

-93 GQYAFWKGILNRE
+93 GQYAFWKGVLNRE
-106 FQKIDLTKVEIP
+106 FQKVDLTKVEI
-118 QEISKTVL
+118 
-126 ENIKLK
+126 
-132 SLVRKF
+132 
-138 VVPSHYK
+138 
-145 GLLLIDGKLSQVLE
+145 
-159 SGIYSFWNNES
+159 
-170 SIEVKIVDP
+170 
-179 NYEIKSQFGS
+179 
-189 HENANV
+189 
-195 LIKSEPLKDFLKI
+195 
-208 IEVKDGEIIL
+208 
-218 LYENGSL
+218 
-225 KDVLNVGQY
+225 
-234 AFWIDIAD
+234 
-242 REFQKV
+242 
-248 NLMKVEITEDIS
+248 TEKIS
-260 KTILENVRMRNY
+260 KTILENMKLKNFT
-272 VRKFIVSNQ
+272 RKFVVTNQ

-293 KILEAGTYYFWNN
+293 KVLEAGTYYFWNN
-306 EISVEVKAIDM
+306 EISLEVKAIDT
-317 RMQQMEIAGQ
+317 RTQQMEIAGQ